1 MMQQKQQESRE
12 PYRSVSCDGPA
23 AIPDGYADLRRGLA
37 WGDLGRRLV
46 LTARG
51 PDAVRF
57 VDNFTTA
64 ALSAL
69 AEGAGTEGFF
79 ADARGWVLALTSI
92 LRIEDGVWIDA
103 PAGLASPALCRAGPG
118 RAGGSNP
125 EKFCPSIRAIRQKLG

>member
-12 PYRSVSCDGPA
+12 PHRSNACDAPA
-23 AIPDGYADLRRGLA
+23 PIPDGYADLRRGLA

-69 AEGAGTEGFF
+69 A
-79 ADARGWVLALTSI
+79 
-92 LRIEDGVWIDA
+92 DGC
-103 PAGLASPALCRAGPG
+103 SR
-118 RAGGSNP
+118 
-125 EKFCPSIRAIRQKLG
+125 